1 MVRACQQS
9 HCPCQNILYWKYFIN
24 SIFFLRNIVVGVT
37 CSWLQLTT
45 SLHLEFNG
53 MFFVTAMLGL
63 RWWIIAALGSA
74 IFAGIATNCT
84 VSWLQGGSRQF
95 EVVIATIVICKCLGI
110 CLLSPGLILVFNMT
124 SIKYL
129 QACQAPSVYYL
140 LAMSF
145 SNSDGLKTNNTR

>member
-24 SIFFLRNIVVGVT
+24 SIFCAILLLVLPAVDCSSPHPAFGIQCHVFCHSNARVAVVDH
-37 CSWLQLTT
+37 CS
-45 SLHLEFNG
+45 SGFRYFCSHCDKLHSELITGREP
-53 MFFVTAMLGL
+53 
-63 RWWIIAALGSA
+63 A
-74 IFAGIATNCT
+74 I
-84 VSWLQGGSRQF
+84 WSR
-95 EVVIATIVICKCLGI
+95 LGI
-110 CLLSPGLILVFNMT
+110 CLLCPGLILVFNMT